1 MTLKAG
7 RPDFSS
13 TIARVVMPTIKKEQS
28 HYWGVITFSLD
39 PLSYAQFALEAGF
52 SPTQEW
58 VPEDHWFVLKVAELT
73 GDVNSLVL
81 LKVLKEKKGDPTL
94 YSVGWKYG
102 YGSAAVASDRSHR
115 WVENERPVYE
125 VWNFNSRETVN
136 YVLNIYGIIELI
148 I

>member
-1 MTLKAG
+1 
-7 RPDFSS
+7 
-13 TIARVVMPTIKKEQS
+13 MPTIKKEQS

-39 PLSYAQFALEAGF
+39 PLSYAQFTLEAGF

-102 YGSAAVASDRSHR
+102 YG
-115 WVENERPVYE
+115 
-125 VWNFNSRETVN
+125 
-136 YVLNIYGIIELI
+136 
-148 I
+148 